1 MRATYNEEIWTMN
14 DSNAGQQNVAKIS
27 LKMEA
32 EGGNSTSCLASN
44 TCVPLGG
51 YSSIAALPPLGI
63 SDADNNNEED
73 GPNSLPALLVIA
85 AVDTASF
92 FHGEEQAA
100 DAPLSGLIAMLAA
113 ARVLGKHPSMQSNSS
128 VNIKRR
134 IYFAAMVGEPWDLMG
149 SKRLLWE
156 ASQPGTNIS
165 TILSLDRIDS
175 IIDVGQ
181 IGRAGDTDKQQK
193 VRRVELFTHANPSS
207 ASSPTTQSILEAF
220 QKAATQVTSTDNDNG
235 TVISVFPSTVTTE
248 LPPSSTSA
256 FLRVLPQDTPTV
268 ALTEFDAA
276 FINPYFTS
284 QYDTVDQVSNT
295 TMAATASVLIRTLY
309 DLALLDNNNN
319 NNNNNNSTGGK
330 DAFPP
335 PTPLVVNETF
345 VLETVEELSGCLMT
359 SNPGLYCSLSTDLIT
374 PAYGPVPS
382 HYVGI
387 LRWPT
392 SDPQNPDPNSK
403 KDAERFIWNYLAFAT
418 SGTDPSI
425 NNNENKG
432 DGDRDG
438 DVMLCSPYN
447 TTACSV
453 GKVCAGA
460 RDLPSPQGM
469 GLCLRATV
477 QYVASYSTSL
487 RYVNSTW
494 QTTDKA
500 EEWEVEYGWPQPDPM
515 WTESN
520 WPTGVP
526 SVEMYLN
533 ESESVDVA
541 VLIAGIVVTVVSG
554 LMAGVLIAAYRKRM
568 KQD

>member
-1 MRATYNEEIWTMN
+1 MN

-32 EGGNSTSCLASN
+32 EGGTSTSCLASN

-51 YSSIAALPPLGI
+51 YSSIAALPPLEKL
-63 SDADNNNEED
+63 SSKNTDNEEED

-100 DAPLSGLIAMLAA
+100 DAPLSGLIAMMTA
-113 ARVLGKHPSMQSNSS
+113 ARVLGKHPSMQSNTI
-128 VNIKRR
+128 NTKRR

-165 TILSLDRIDS
+165 SILSLDNIES

-181 IGRAGDTDKQQK
+181 IGRAGDDGKHGRG
-193 VRRVELFTHANPSS
+193 VIELFTHANPAS
-207 ASSPTTQSILEAF
+207 ASSPTSESIVQAL
-220 QKAATQVTSTDNDNG
+220 QKAASQVTVPSSSEETNNNDG
-235 TVISVFPSTVTTE
+235 TVITVVPSTVTTE
-248 LPPSSTSA
+248 LPPSSTNA
-256 FLRVLPQDTPTV
+256 FLRVLPQDTPSV
-268 ALTEFDAA
+268 ALTEFDTA
-276 FINPYFTS
+276 FINPFFTS
-284 QYDTVDQVSNT
+284 QYDTVDQISNT
-295 TMAATASVLIRTLY
+295 TMAATASLLIRTLY
-309 DLALLDNNNN
+309 DLVLLDT
-319 NNNNNNSTGGK
+319 NNNNNNSTGGGG
-330 DAFPP
+330 DAYAP
-335 PTPLVVNETF
+335 PTPIVVNETF

-359 SNPGLYCSLSTDLIT
+359 SNPGLYCSLATDLIT
-374 PAYGPVPS
+374 PSHGQVPS

-392 SDPQNPDPNSK
+392 SDPQDPDPNSK
-403 KDAERFIWNYLAFAT
+403 KDVERFIWNYLAFAT
-418 SGTDPSI
+418 SGTNPSI

-432 DGDRDG
+432 NGNG
-438 DVMLCSPYN
+438 DVVVLCSPYN
-447 TTACSV
+447 TTACSA
-453 GKVCAGA
+453 GEVCAGA

-494 QTTDKA
+494 QTSGKA
-500 EEWEVEYGWPQPDPM
+500 EEWEEKYGWPQPDPM

-526 SVEMYLN
+526 SVELYLT

-541 VLIAGIVVTVVSG
+541 VFIAGVVVTVMSG
-554 LMAGVLIAAYRKRM
+554 LVAGVMIAAYRKRM

>member
-1 MRATYNEEIWTMN
+1 MN

-32 EGGNSTSCLASN
+32 QGGNSTSCLASN

-63 SDADNNNEED
+63 ISSDNDNNNNEED

-165 TILSLDRIDS
+165 SILSLDSIES
-175 IIDVGQ
+175 IIDIGQ
-181 IGRAGDTDKQQK
+181 IGRAGDADKRQK

-207 ASSPTTQSILEAF
+207 ASSPTTQSIVEAF

-235 TVISVFPSTVTTE
+235 TIISVLPSTVTTE
-248 LPPSSTSA
+248 LPPSSTNA
-256 FLRVLPQDTPTV
+256 FLRVLPQDTPTI
-268 ALTEFDAA
+268 ALTEFDTA

-284 QYDTVDQVSNT
+284 QYDTVDQVSNA

-309 DLALLDNNNN
+309 DLALLDDDNNT
-319 NNNNNNSTGGK
+319 STGGGE
-330 DAFPP
+330 DFLP
-335 PTPLVVNETF
+335 PTPWVVNETF

-359 SNPGLYCSLSTDLIT
+359 SNPGLYCSLSTDVIT

-403 KDAERFIWNYLAFAT
+403 KDVERFIWNYLAFAT
-418 SGTDPSI
+418 SGTDPRI

-432 DGDRDG
+432 DADGDG
-438 DVMLCSPYN
+438 DVVVLCSPYN
-447 TTACSV
+447 ITACSA
-453 GKVCAGA
+453 GEVCAGA

-487 RYVNSTW
+487 TYVNSTW
-494 QTTDKA
+494 QTTDQA

-520 WPTGVP
+520 WPMGVP
-526 SVEMYLN
+526 SVELYLN
-533 ESESVDVA
+533 ESESVNV
-541 VLIAGIVVTVVSG
+541 VLSIAGILVTVTSG
-554 LMAGVLIAAYRKRM
+554 LVAGVLIAAYRKRM